1 LSIFPIVSIS
11 IHFLYSSFTLWT
23 AASDGSVLEVATTVG
38 VRMEGS
44 HAGSSDTADLE
55 ASFLSSDGLHSA
67 VWL

>member
-11 IHFLYSSFTLWT
+11 IHFLYSFTLWT

-44 HAGSSDTADLE
+44 HAGSSDTANSE